1 MATLSRC
8 TPIAL
13 VLACVLIRA
22 VGLHWCWSVYC
33 LARTVS
39 CKLQMFDQEAIV
51 ETPPL
56 VSQRR
61 FATVLNHL
69 LHDIFKF
76 LGYHDVTPIELLD
89 LRRCDACP
97 ELLHGHQ
104 ALDTGMKLKVE
115 ARVCERFVARLELK
129 RSQQRNDE

>member
-1 MATLSRC
+1 
-8 TPIAL
+8 
-13 VLACVLIRA
+13 
-22 VGLHWCWSVYC
+22 
-33 LARTVS
+33 
-39 CKLQMFDQEAIV
+39 MFDEEAIV

-104 ALDTGMKLKVE
+104 ALDTGRKLKVE